1 MRDFLIHPENM
12 PARAVSAFF
21 TTRLA
26 PDDMRVLAS
35 YADVPL
41 QNIYL
46 PVQKHTD
53 TVQVVAEDMT
63 VRIADAVATKRR
75 DLLIGVKTADCVPI
89 LLYDPRRCAV
99 GAVHAGWRS
108 TAEAIL
114 RKTLAVF
121 VDRFY
126 SNVEDI
132 LVSIGPAI
140 CGSCY
145 EVGPEVVEAVLRGT
159 GPGPYISERGSRHHI
174 DLRAAN
180 RLQALSSGVPAENI
194 WQSPDCTFCQPEL
207 YYSYRYAKGT
217 TGRLYSMIALKE

>member
-1 MRDFLIHPENM
+1 MRDYLIHPENM
-12 PARAVSAFF
+12 PDRAVSAFF

-26 PDDMRVLAS
+26 PDDMHVLAS

-41 QNIYL
+41 QTIYL

-63 VRIADAVATKRR
+63 ARIADAVVTKRR
-75 DLLIGVKTADCVPI
+75 GLLIGVKTADCVPI
-89 LLYDPRRCAV
+89 LLYDPRRRAA

-121 VDRFY
+121 IDHFY

-140 CGSCY
+140 CGGCY
-145 EVGPEVVEAVLRGT
+145 EVGPEVVEAVLKGT
-159 GPGPYISERGSRHHI
+159 GPGSYISERGSRHHI

-180 RLQALSSGVPAENI
+180 LQQALSSGVPAENI
-194 WQSPDCTFCQPEL
+194 WQSTDCTFCRPEK
-207 YYSYRYAKGT
+207 YYSYRYAKET
-217 TGRLYSMIALKE
+217 TGRLYGMIALKD

>member
-26 PDDMRVLAS
+26 PDDMHELTS

-46 PVQKHTD
+46 PIQKHTD
-53 TVQVVAEDMT
+53 TVQVIAEDMT
-63 VRIADAVATKRR
+63 ARIADAVVTKRR
-75 DLLIGVKTADCVPI
+75 GLLIGVKTADCVPI
-89 LLYDPRRCAV
+89 LLYDQRRHAA

-108 TAEAIL
+108 TADAIL
-114 RKTLAVF
+114 RKTLAMF

-126 SNVEDI
+126 SNVKDV

-140 CGSCY
+140 CGGCY
-145 EVGPEVVEAVLRGT
+145 EVGPEVVEAVLKGS
-159 GPGPYISERGSRHHI
+159 GPGSYISERGSRHHI

-194 WQSPDCTFCQPEL
+194 WQSPDCTFCQPEK
-207 YYSYRYAKGT
+207 YYSYRYVRGT
-217 TGRLYSMIALKE
+217 TGRLYGMIAMKE